1 MDKTFLTV
9 AELADLL
16 SVNRN
21 TVYRLVERGDIPCHQ
36 IGRAKRFSRDDVDAF
51 LSRVREIRPRGER

>member
-51 LSRVREIRPRGER
+51 LSRVREIRPRGEK

>member
-36 IGRAKRFSRDDVDAF
+36 IGRAKRFSRDDVNAF
-51 LSRVREIRPRGER
+51 LSRVREIRPKGDK

>member
-21 TVYRLVERGDIPCHQ
+21 TVYRLVERGDIPCHH
-36 IGRAKRFSRDDVDAF
+36 IGRAKRFSRDDVNDF
-51 LSRVREIRPRGER
+51 LSRVREIRPKGEK